1 MAGGHIQSLG
11 PWPLVLWLRTLS
23 SEGVRNGR
31 AYLLPDPKFWAGSFV
46 WTELWLSSSM
56 NHSLLRP
63 GVDSPG
69 PASVTTAVN
78 EEAYASVPLV
88 QYGRGGGA
96 ESIDLLIEI
105 I

>member
-1 MAGGHIQSLG
+1 MAGLISYQTPNSGLDHLFG
-11 PWPLVLWLRTLS
+11 
-23 SEGVRNGR
+23 
-31 AYLLPDPKFWAGSFV
+31 
-46 WTELWLSSSM
+46 LWLSSSM

-78 EEAYASVPLV
+78 EEACASVPLV

-96 ESIDLLIEI
+96 EFIDLLIEI